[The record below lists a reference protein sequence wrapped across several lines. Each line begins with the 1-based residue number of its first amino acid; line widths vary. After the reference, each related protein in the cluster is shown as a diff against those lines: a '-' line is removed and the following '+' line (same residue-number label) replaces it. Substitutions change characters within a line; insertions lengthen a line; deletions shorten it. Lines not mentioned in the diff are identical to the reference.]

1 VTRDN
6 VPLSKAE
13 LLQALADL
21 DTIKRANCE
30 IGFRDHL
37 IAAQRE
43 QRDREMARTI
53 GLEMYAHE
61 LALDLATMLGLS
73 AADLVPLAWEH
84 VFSGRRPAILA
95 ELRRYAAKLAE
106 SQRTAQPATKAKHHP
121 AIAQATRQAAQQR
134 PRRGRRSA

>member
-1 VTRDN
+1 MTREAY
-6 VPLSKAE
+6 PSKAE

-21 DTIKRANCE
+21 DTIKQAGCE

-43 QRDREMARTI
+43 QRERELQRTF
-53 GLEMYAHE
+53 GQQCYVG
-61 LALDLATMLGLS
+61 DLAHGLGTMLGLPVD
-73 AADLVPLAWEH
+73 DLVPLAWEH

-106 SQRTAQPATKAKHHP
+106 SERTAQPDTKAKHHP